1 MRPHSLTVFLVVLGA
16 LAACGE
22 AASPR
27 PAQRAA
33 ALPSLEARPA
43 GPDDVVVA
51 RVDGHPVFASCVAAQ
66 AVGRAI
72 GSRAALDECIALE
85 LGAQEA
91 LRRGLDRDPELT
103 ETYVKTLAT
112 ALVDREVRG
121 KVTTVADLPAPMVE
135 EIFKKNAWRMHREE
149 YRGSFFARI
158 KSTAPEGSP
167 EYVAAAE
174 AIRAAHATIAGR
186 RDLFPADVE
195 AAVRAAAR
203 PGQSVEAG
211 AAEPATFGP
220 SSRLQEFYH
229 RPLFAIA
236 DIGQVA
242 PPVHGPYGWEL
253 ILYTSRLEPLER
265 TREQV
270 LDELF
275 PAMRVRW
282 FMQWTAQLGKSH
294 GAQPLVD
301 DAMLRE
307 LLGADEEQP

>member
-1 MRPHSLTVFLVVLGA
+1 MTRADAAKGRPRLRFH
-16 LAACGE
+16 LAV
-22 AASPR
+22 
-27 PAQRAA
+27 
-33 ALPSLEARPA
+33 A

-51 RVDGHPVFASCVAAQ
+51 RVDGQPVFASCVAAQ
-66 AVGRAI
+66 AVGRPI
-72 GSRAALDECIALE
+72 GARAALDECIALE

-91 LRRGLDRDPELT
+91 LRRALDRDPELT

-121 KVTTVADLPAPMVE
+121 KVSTTADLPAPLVE
-135 EIFKKNAWRMHREE
+135 DVFKKNAWRMHREE

-158 KSTAPEGSP
+158 ETKAPEGSP
-167 EYVAAAE
+167 EDVAAAE

-203 PGQSVEAG
+203 PGQTVSV
-211 AAEPATFGP
+211 AAPDPATSGP
-220 SSRLQEFYH
+220 SSRLQEYYH
-229 RPLFAIA
+229 QPLFALA

-242 PPVHGPYGWEL
+242 APVHGPYGWDL

-265 TREQV
+265 TREQM

-282 FMQWTAQLGKSH
+282 FMQWTAELGKRH

-301 DAMLRE
+301 DATLRE
-307 LLGADEEQP
+307 LLGTDEERQGARP